1 MRLLSN
7 KNIFSENLI
16 LKLFWIAFLIYTV
29 SYTIMISGI
38 SISRITALLQL
49 IAIFV
54 MFFTFVKLHSFK
66 IKSIYFRL
74 LITLFILWNLIVLFR
89 GLEFE
94 YEFFR
99 DTIFD
104 GSNGVFLYLA
114 PFIVFLP
121 FNFTNLKF
129 LKSLLITLSVFYIVL
144 SLISISEIINPLN
157 VNGQIILEFL
167 SWNLA
172 LPSGF
177 LILLY
182 KYISKKTFF
191 FAGIILLT
199 VVFLAVIRARRGLL
213 FAALLPLIFSY
224 FLYLFESNRKIGIV
238 FFSILIIGFLFYFL
252 NHTTETD
259 KTGVFNLLSERLV
272 QDTRSGVV
280 QYFYYGMSDIDW
292 IIGKGMSGKYFCPI
306 VITEDGYRAVIETGY
321 LQIILKGGI
330 IQLLLY
336 ILMTIPAIYLG
347 FFKSNNHISKV
358 AAIWILIWVMN
369 SYPAVVT
376 FFNLYYILYLLSLVI
391 CYSPSLRNL
400 PDELIIQ
407 KLKI

>member
-1 MRLLSN
+1 MKLLSN
-7 KNIFSENLI
+7 NNILSENLI
-16 LKLFWIAFLIYTV
+16 QKLFWTAFLIYSV

-38 SISRITALLQL
+38 SISRGTALMQL
-49 IAIFV
+49 ISIFV
-54 MFFTFVKLHSFK
+54 MFFSFIKLHSFK
-66 IKSIYFRL
+66 IPSLYFRL
-74 LITLFILWNLIVLFR
+74 LLTLFILWNLIVMFR

-121 FNFTNLKF
+121 FHFSNLKF
-129 LKSLLITLSVFYIVL
+129 LKSIIITLSVSYLVL
-144 SLISISEIINPLN
+144 SLIYINEIINPLN

-182 KYISKKTFF
+182 KYVNKKTFF

-199 VVFLAVIRARRGLL
+199 IVVLAIIRARRGLL

-224 FLYLFESNRKIGIV
+224 FLYLFESNKKIGIV
-238 FFSILIIGFLFYFL
+238 FFSIITLGFLIYYL
-252 NHTTETD
+252 NHTIDND

-280 QYFYYGMSDIDW
+280 QYFYNGMSDIDW

-306 VITEDGYRAVIETGY
+306 VITEDGYRSVIETGY

-330 IQLLLY
+330 IQLVLY

-391 CYSPSLRNL
+391 CYSPTLRKL